1 MHGSRRKRRVYTK
14 HIKIESLKSLVKL
27 AKQRTMERV
36 DSDISSQ
43 SVKLPLLEMTNR
55 LMMNLQVMHQQLQT
69 LLMEKLDPDARNV
82 IAAEIARESREMDV
96 IPQISQSPI
105 SQDLNDLELLN
116 EYRKQYADILGE
128 LLVAK
133 DRLVKLEEGLKER
146 EGKKKKVKSGKS
158 SSSELSSDSEGQV

>member
-1 MHGSRRKRRVYTK
+1 
-14 HIKIESLKSLVKL
+14 
-27 AKQRTMERV
+27 
-36 DSDISSQ
+36 
-43 SVKLPLLEMTNR
+43 MTNR